1 MKTDDDFQLWIDNQ
15 FKELKQDPVFI
26 REGILI
32 EIAEIVSKRKD
43 ELNLSEE
50 DLALKLRVDKK
61 FIHGVLTGESEYN
74 ITFLAKLISALK
86 IEIKIR
92 GKKL

>member
-1 MKTDDDFQLWIDNQ
+1 MKTNDDFQLWIDNQ
-15 FKELKQDPVFI
+15 FKELKQDPIFI

-32 EIAEIVSKRKD
+32 EIANIVSKRMN

-50 DLALKLRVDKK
+50 DLALKIGVDKK
-61 FIHGVLTGESEYN
+61 FIHDVLTGESEYN
-74 ITFLAKLISALK
+74 ITFLAKLIIALK